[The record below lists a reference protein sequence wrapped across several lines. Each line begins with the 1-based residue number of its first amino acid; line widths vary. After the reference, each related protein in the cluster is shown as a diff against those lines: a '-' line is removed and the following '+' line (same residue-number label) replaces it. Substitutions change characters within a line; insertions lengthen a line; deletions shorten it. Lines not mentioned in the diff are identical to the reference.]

1 MFKQLYICHN
11 LKLLDEVQK
20 LIAAVQ
26 NTYDSDKA
34 ITDTV
39 SLADVAKKVNGDYR
53 ETLSSRNK
61 WQQIRQD
68 EVLLTALRDELK
80 RLSSQTD
87 FTSQAG

>member
-20 LIAAVQ
+20 LVTAMQ
-26 NTYDSDKA
+26 NTFDSDKA
-34 ITDTV
+34 ITDSV

-53 ETLSSRNK
+53 EALSSRNK

-80 RLSSQTD
+80 RLSSQVD
-87 FTSQAG
+87 YTSQTG